1 MVKILSAL
9 ILALGVQQGAAPS
22 TPGKFVDGKALKAAA
37 DKSLVERANGMGSA
51 NVVTGDHYGI
61 NLVKRSQPAGA
72 ISHPNGTEVHYIT
85 DGGGTAVTGGH
96 IVRPAGGGQ
105 AIIEGG
111 VSRHV
116 TVGDIVFIPAGTP
129 HWYSQIDGSI
139 TYLETRFEVEGK

>member
-1 MVKILSAL
+1 MPKLFTIL
-9 ILALGVQQGAAPS
+9 ILAAAVQQGAAPS
-22 TPGKFVDGKALKAAA
+22 TPGKFVDGKELKAAA
-37 DKSLVERANGMGSA
+37 DKSLADRGTGMGSA

-61 NLVKRSQPAGA
+61 NLVERSKPAGA
-72 ISHPNGTEVHYIT
+72 ISHPNGTEVHYIIA
-85 DGGGTAVTGGH
+85 GGGTAVTGGH

-116 TVGDIVFIPAGTP
+116 TVGDIVFVPAGTP

>member
-1 MVKILSAL
+1 MYKFAAVLV
-9 ILALGVQQGAAPS
+9 LALAGQQSSAPS
-22 TPGKFVDGKALKAAA
+22 TPGKFVDGAELRAAVE
-37 DKSLVERANGMGSA
+37 KSVAERANGMGSA

-61 NLVKRSQPAGA
+61 NLVKRTQPAGA
-72 ISHPNGTEVHYIT
+72 IAHPNGTEVHYIT
-85 DGGGTAVTGGH
+85 EGGGTAVTGGR

-105 AIIEGG
+105 ATIEGG

-116 TVGDIVFIPAGTP
+116 AVGDIVFIPAGTP

>member
-1 MVKILSAL
+1 MPKLLTVL
-9 ILALGVQQGAAPS
+9 ILAAAIQQGAAPS

-37 DKSLVERANGMGSA
+37 DKALTDRGTGMGSA

-61 NLVKRSQPAGA
+61 NLVKRDKVAGA
-72 ISHPNGTEVHYIT
+72 ISHPAGTEVHYIVE
-85 DGGGTAVTGGH
+85 GGGTAVTGGH

-105 AIIEGG
+105 ATIEGG
-111 VSRHV
+111 ESRHV

-139 TYLETRFEVEGK
+139 TYLETRFEVAGK